1 MKKILRRVVI
11 LFFVFVLGVAGTAF
25 MLNSETT
32 DDRSDMNDPYLP
44 EVMINIGGLLANRM
58 YGYVQP
64 MQTDFTRDSLTP
76 LDTSKKLT
84 FVINPYDTKVKS
96 LSYEIRTS
104 DGSKVMENKKIKN
117 LNTSDSYLT
126 ATAEITSDLRMN
138 QEYSMQITLDTG
150 KGEVYYYT
158 RIVSRAQLNT
168 EHYVKFVKSFYEK
181 CMDKN
186 MADDLASYLEP
197 AADVQ
202 NTATNFSNISI
213 HSSLSEVSW
222 GNMKPKIY
230 KKGIPTIKEI
240 NETTASITMDYQI
253 SSVDENS
260 NTEIYDV
267 SEFYRMRYSEA
278 RILLLDFQRSANQV
292 FDLKTSTLT
301 DEGLRLGIRDKNV
314 SYMINEDS
322 SVIAFVQQ
330 GDLWAYSPENG
341 KIIKIFSFR
350 KDQDGD
356 FRDSRTQH
364 DIKIIRVEED
374 GDVDFVLYGYMN
386 RGNHEGYSGVCV
398 YHYSNDQNVV
408 EEKVFIPSTESYE
421 FLKVDLGTLSYVSGD
436 NQLYLLFAEKLYRVD
451 IDGGSYEIMEEGIS
465 SEEFAVSE
473 TNAHAA
479 WRIQEGN
486 EAGQIREIAFDTR
499 ETRLIAPPSGE
510 QLRVLGFLNED
521 LIYGMLLDG
530 DIVVDQNGHTIE
542 GLHTMKIEGFDGT
555 LKKEYQK
562 DKYYITSVIV
572 NSTMM
577 EFELSK
583 KSKSGDAFVV
593 KKKDNIMNNK
603 KAAANKVSVELISEA
618 RTGIQIHLALD
629 DITQMDDPLII
640 QAKMRSVEEKRI
652 SLDTQIPQEE
662 IYYVYAYGGLD
673 GTYRDPARAVLRAD
687 SLTGVVLNR
696 DQQYVWER
704 GNKKTKIQLNLEDVP
719 EIMRTG
725 TWKKQE
731 LEEGLGD
738 TGTVI
743 DLSGCTL
750 DSVLYEISAQRP
762 VVAKIGKD
770 SSVVIVGYDEYNT
783 YLYDPGTKEVK
794 PYGLNDSTA
803 LFEKAGNIFL
813 SYVEAMQAA
822 AK

>member
-1 MKKILRRVVI
+1 
-11 LFFVFVLGVAGTAF
+11 
-25 MLNSETT
+25 
-32 DDRSDMNDPYLP
+32 
-44 EVMINIGGLLANRM
+44 
-58 YGYVQP
+58 
-64 MQTDFTRDSLTP
+64 
-76 LDTSKKLT
+76 
-84 FVINPYDTKVKS
+84 
-96 LSYEIRTS
+96 
-104 DGSKVMENKKIKN
+104 
-117 LNTSDSYLT
+117 
-126 ATAEITSDLRMN
+126 
-138 QEYSMQITLDTG
+138 
-150 KGEVYYYT
+150 
-158 RIVSRAQLNT
+158 
-168 EHYVKFVKSFYEK
+168 
-181 CMDKN
+181 
-186 MADDLASYLEP
+186 
-197 AADVQ
+197 
-202 NTATNFSNISI
+202 
-213 HSSLSEVSW
+213 
-222 GNMKPKIY
+222 
-230 KKGIPTIKEI
+230 
-240 NETTASITMDYQI
+240 
-253 SSVDENS
+253 
-260 NTEIYDV
+260 
-267 SEFYRMRYSEA
+267 
-278 RILLLDFQRSANQV
+278 
-292 FDLKTSTLT
+292 
-301 DEGLRLGIRDKNV
+301 
-314 SYMINEDS
+314 
-322 SVIAFVQQ
+322 
-330 GDLWAYSPENG
+330 
-341 KIIKIFSFR
+341 
-350 KDQDGD
+350 
-356 FRDSRTQH
+356 
-364 DIKIIRVEED
+364 
-374 GDVDFVLYGYMN
+374 
-386 RGNHEGYSGVCV
+386 
-398 YHYSNDQNVV
+398 
-408 EEKVFIPSTESYE
+408 
-421 FLKVDLGTLSYVSGD
+421 
-436 NQLYLLFAEKLYRVD
+436 
-451 IDGGSYEIMEEGIS
+451 
-465 SEEFAVSE
+465 
-473 TNAHAA
+473 
-479 WRIQEGN
+479 
-486 EAGQIREIAFDTR
+486 
-499 ETRLIAPPSGE
+499 
-510 QLRVLGFLNED
+510 
-521 LIYGMLLDG
+521 
-530 DIVVDQNGHTIE
+530 
-542 GLHTMKIEGFDGT
+542 MKIEGFDGT
-555 LKKEYQK
+555 LKKEYHK
-562 DKYYITSVIV
+562 DKYYITSVTV

-762 VVAKIGKD
+762 VVAKTGKD